1 MLEDKPDLDT
11 FIVPIGGGSGA
22 SAACLVATFF
32 NPNIEVIGVQAEN
45 APAVYRSWKTK
56 QWIETDTANTFAEGL
71 ATRVPFALPMQIMRR
86 RLDEFILVNEDQMKE
101 AILLLFETTHQVV
114 EGAGAASTAAALILK
129 KRLKDKKVGL
139 VLSGGNLTLDQ
150 FRAIICR

>member
-1 MLEDKPDLDT
+1 
-11 FIVPIGGGSGA
+11 
-22 SAACLVATFF
+22 
-32 NPNIEVIGVQAEN
+32 
-45 APAVYRSWKTK
+45 
-56 QWIETDTANTFAEGL
+56 
-71 ATRVPFALPMQIMRR
+71 MRR